1 MILWTFMTWIRSTKK
16 QIIVHLMKTG
26 NWRVQKIAFL
36 FMLKAALHSL
46 YVRWWLT
53 NVKCQR
59 SNLVSN
65 SSDQK
70 LSVLPS
76 LTRFGVSESLPILK
90 FKLEREI
97 SWWQTHRLIILMI
110 TERTARLRLEVY
122 SETGWSVM
130 TFLLIPHE
138 NFKTLNA
145 LNAHAMKSSLF
156 SRNVAWYFTSQTH
169 LSKGN
174 FPSSLDNTP
183 RILRFSFRNKHG
195 HPEQCSSK
203 LPDLILT
210 EMTITFFNLT
220 SRTDVFF
227 ELSKLS

>member
-1 MILWTFMTWIRSTKK
+1 
-16 QIIVHLMKTG
+16 
-26 NWRVQKIAFL
+26 
-36 FMLKAALHSL
+36 
-46 YVRWWLT
+46 
-53 NVKCQR
+53 
-59 SNLVSN
+59 
-65 SSDQK
+65 
-70 LSVLPS
+70 
-76 LTRFGVSESLPILK
+76 
-90 FKLEREI
+90 
-97 SWWQTHRLIILMI
+97 
-110 TERTARLRLEVY
+110 
-122 SETGWSVM
+122 M

-145 LNAHAMKSSLF
+145 LNAHAIKSSLF
-156 SRNVAWYFTSQTH
+156 SRNVALYFTSQTH

-174 FPSSLDNTP
+174 LPFNLDNTL